1 MKLMI
6 DTTDKDNAKIQC
18 DTLNAYE
25 LGMCIG
31 KYVEIFA
38 DEMDLHSME
47 VKLQIVQ
54 QIRKGILDS
63 ENAEVNGIK
72 NLEG

>member
-1 MKLMI
+1 MKLTI
-6 DTTDKDNAKIQC
+6 DTTDKDNVKIQC

-31 KYVEIFA
+31 KYVEIIV

-47 VKLQIVQ
+47 LKLQIAQ
-54 QIRKGILDS
+54 RIRKGIVDS
-63 ENAEVNGIK
+63 ENAEVCDIK
-72 NLEG
+72 NLED

>member
-6 DTTDKDNAKIQC
+6 DTTDKDNVKIQC

-31 KYVEIFA
+31 KCVEIIA

-47 VKLQIVQ
+47 LKLQIAQ
-54 QIRKGILDS
+54 RIRKGIVDS
-63 ENAEVNGIK
+63 ENAEVTDIK
-72 NLEG
+72 DMEC